1 MFPYHSY
8 SSLFI
13 NGWWLNDSR
22 VVSFLVCCKLIDFLL
37 IVDSI
42 KLGEDAKHTFLL
54 LWCLIDQTTCRSAA
68 LRQAARNNHT
78 TSKLIKYRSPRTH
91 TALLLGER
99 KYYHHVDEPQIEC
112 ACRHYSLAVVV
123 HPAGSVLYA

>member
-1 MFPYHSY
+1 MQNI
-8 SSLFI
+8 L
-13 NGWWLNDSR
+13 
-22 VVSFLVCCKLIDFLL
+22 
-37 IVDSI
+37 
-42 KLGEDAKHTFLL
+42 FLL
-54 LWCLIDQTTCRSAA
+54 LCLIDQTTCGSAA

-112 ACRHYSLAVVV
+112 ACRHHHSLAVVV